1 MQSLKLDGTGDL
13 LFDAA
18 GELMLLEG
26 TEEVAQCCQIG
37 IGTNKGEWFLNPT
50 MGITFS
56 LFLGK
61 QVNEEEMRSELIE
74 GILQDERI
82 QSVDSVDF
90 IINGKER
97 TMSVSFVASS
107 INGDVIQAKGVSIGA
122 G

>member
-13 LFDAA
+13 MFDAT
-18 GELMLLEG
+18 GGLVLVEG

-37 IGTNKGEWFLNPT
+37 IGTNKGEWFLNPS

-61 QVNEEEMRSELIE
+61 KVNEEEMRSELIE

-90 IINGKER
+90 LIHARER
-97 TMSVSFVASS
+97 TMLVSFVATSTK
-107 INGDVIQAKGVSIGA
+107 GDLIQVEEVNIGA